1 MINLQVRGDRPDV
14 LASSEHGLPW
24 CDVLADLDRAQFP
37 MFGHL
42 IPYGDTIF
50 NHRQIET
57 LLDELP
63 RLPAGLVTDAF
74 AEALRELCSFAQEAP
89 HRYLWFV
96 GD

>member
-1 MINLQVRGDRPDV
+1 MINLQIRGDGPEV
-14 LASSEHGLPW
+14 MASTEHGLPW
-24 CDVLADLDRAQFP
+24 SDALANLDRAQFP

-50 NHRQIET
+50 NHRQIDT

-63 RLPAGLVTDAF
+63 QLPAGLITDAF